1 MNSDIA
7 HWLVV
12 EDTTEGQRVVE
23 AYTDA
28 ELNAMQ
34 AINANPSG
42 VCIDLATLPVNAQL
56 DMHALAKIFK
66 RSKKS
71 IQRAI
76 RRGDLPKPFRM
87 MGKCVWLAGVIIDH
101 FVEKQKAA
109 LQLDEKRKE
118 RLSRH
123 VA

>member
-1 MNSDIA
+1 MDSEIA

-12 EDTTEGQRVVE
+12 EDTAEGQRVVE

-34 AINANPSG
+34 ASNASPSG
-42 VCIDLATLPVNAQL
+42 VCIDLATMPVNAQL

-101 FVEKQKAA
+101 FVEKQRGA
-109 LQLDEKRKE
+109 LQLDAKRKE